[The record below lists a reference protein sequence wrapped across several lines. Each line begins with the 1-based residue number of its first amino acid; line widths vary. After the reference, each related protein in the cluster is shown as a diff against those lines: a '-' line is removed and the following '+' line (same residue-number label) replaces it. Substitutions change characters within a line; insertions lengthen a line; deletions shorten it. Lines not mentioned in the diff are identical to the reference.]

1 MPDRFLAVNAGS
13 SSLKFALLAERGGD
27 LVHEARGQFDGIVGA
42 GAPRFVARRA
52 DGTVLEQREWR
63 ADEHLGHAGV
73 LKALLEFLR
82 RFLAADELAGAVHR
96 VVHGGAAF
104 EGPVLVDDA
113 VLARLQTFVPLAPL
127 HQPHNLG
134 PIRLLRD
141 LAPGLPQV
149 ACFDTAFHRTLPP
162 VAARFAVPEEL
173 HAAGLRR
180 YGFHGLSYE
189 YVAGAL
195 RELDP
200 AARAAPSMHSAAAR
214 ACARA
219 AASRD
224 DVVQR
229 ARRPCM
235 ATRCGAPIPA
245 VLWLTRHAA

>member
-1 MPDRFLAVNAGS
+1 MTDHFLAVNAGS
-13 SSLKFALLAERGGD
+13 SSLKFALVADRGGE
-27 LVHEARGQFDGIVGA
+27 LVHEARGQFERVVGA

-52 DGTVLEQREWR
+52 DGTVLEEREWR
-63 ADEHLGHAGV
+63 ADEHLGHAGA
-73 LKALLEFLR
+73 LKALLGFVR
-82 RFLAADELAGAVHR
+82 RSLAAEELAGAVHR

-104 EGPVLVDDA
+104 DGPVLVDDA

-127 HQPHNLG
+127 DQPHNLG
-134 PIRLLRD
+134 PIRLLRE

-200 AARAAPSMHSAAAR
+200 AAAR
-214 ACARA
+214 GRA
-219 AASRD
+219 AA
-224 DVVQR
+224 
-229 ARRPCM
+229 M
-235 ATRCGAPIPA
+235 HLGNGASMCA
-245 VLWLTRHAA
+245 LREGRSV